1 MNKSEGTIKREQA
14 EAKRLMDEY
23 LAKGGKITY
32 HKSFATTPK
41 EPVPSIIDTKEK
53 K

>member
-1 MNKSEGTIKREQA
+1 MNKSPETIKREQE

-32 HKSFATTPK
+32 HKAFETTPK
-41 EPVPSIIDTKEK
+41 EPAPSIIDTKEK

>member
-1 MNKSEGTIKREQA
+1 MNKADGTIKREQA

-32 HKSFATTPK
+32 YKAFATTPK
-41 EPVPSIIDTKEK
+41 EPAPSIIETKEK
-53 K
+53 A